1 MTKNLLLLLFYVLFC
16 APLFGQDLPITP
28 GGSLEKIYDTYGN
41 PYSFED
47 IMVDRPVKPGGP
59 PVMIACST
67 NSYFNFFFEQG
78 SGMEDDSNSTHLA
91 RRAVLCQVFRDL
103 TGFINS
109 PLATTNQKVNIW
121 VRRINNVIANP
132 NNVLGVASSFY
143 VLPGNATAGTGG
155 IADNEMWKTI
165 HTGVDSF
172 TNTTIPLTPIGQ
184 VGNQSGQFF
193 HGLVAF
199 NFNTDNTIPITWHT
213 NLTQNAAAGSYDL
226 YSAVL
231 HEVAH
236 ALGISSNI
244 DQNGGSKFGPSFPY
258 FTRYDSLLRTNNNL
272 PLLTTGGSCSL
283 YNYGFNSSLNTSV
296 LHPAPGN
303 CVNTVSCANSIKF
316 MGGSVTIP
324 VHTPNCWSQL
334 SSLHHFEDQL
344 FPTCASP
351 YGDNQYFLMCN
362 SVDTGVTRRY
372 LKPEERLALCDLG
385 YSVNTSY
392 GASNTAN
399 GSYTGTYNYVGTSV
413 CPGIA
418 VGGVN
423 DGISGG
429 QYTFSG
435 NTGANIT
442 LSGILSNDVNAT
454 GYECLED
461 LTAAATISPTAGSG
475 PITFSSAV
483 GGIHLLRYVPVN
495 GGQKGNITYIFVRV
509 IPTVT
514 PDSCTPAATACN
526 LVTNGNF
533 EQHNQLPSTLG
544 QIGRACGWFKAG
556 AGTPDYLFA
565 NSMSYTNVPC
575 NALGFEN
582 DNVPGNNGY
591 AGVFFNQVSPTYAP
605 CEMFGTRLTSALAAN
620 TNYQIKLDI
629 SQGEFYRYRN
639 AKIQAFLTSIP
650 PDQIT
655 GNVIPDVSNG
665 ILLNSNNFI
674 SNTNGWQTITINF
687 TTGTNVA
694 GMEYLYLGGLNTV
707 QFENGAQPIAVSG
720 CNQPQVTS
728 SQVVAYY
735 YIDNVSLMPIYGAA
749 FDLPSTVCAPTNL
762 GNLTTYLSAVVT
774 TGVFSGPGVSLSGGV
789 YSFNPGVAGAGT
801 HTISYTYN
809 NSLGCPITLTDT
821 ITVTPATVPGF
832 VKVGPRCAGI
842 RYAGLPTT
850 STNGITGSWS
860 LQSSNPPAYTY
871 LFTPNTGQCATTTTM
886 TVYVY
891 PNVPVDAVNDN
902 YTSSPISQDT
912 GGVTPSVFTN
922 DWYDSALLNGT
933 TMQNVTVS
941 IISSPI
947 AGVTIDAS
955 GVITIP
961 ANAPIGT
968 YTITYQ
974 LSLLGCTTSDT
985 ATATVFI
992 DKPFTTTPV
1001 LSGSIRANNQVN
1013 TIDFQS
1019 GKAIIS
1025 GYFTTYNNIAANR
1038 IARLNTDLTL
1048 DTSFLATGA
1057 TPSGMPRD
1065 VAVQPNNKV
1074 IVVGGFAGFNGGS
1087 NGYGLA
1093 RLNFDGSVDTTFNSG
1108 GSGFSSS
1115 SSPETCTLQTDGK
1128 ILIGGH
1134 LITTYNGLACTK
1146 VVRLNYDGTVDPT
1159 FTFPALSYGSVRKIL
1174 VQTDGKIL
1182 VLGHFLDPMFS
1193 PAANVQLFRVNA
1205 NGTFDSSFT
1214 PSVMVSTGSVNCG
1227 NCFAGFAPTNMLLQ
1241 PDGKIIVVGAFSSYN
1256 GLSRTNIVRLT
1267 ATGAVD
1273 MSFNASAATDRAI
1286 LEVILEPMSNKLLLG
1301 GEFTSF
1307 SGTPVSKM
1315 IRLTT
1320 SGQLDTSFNIGSGTL
1335 DSSGST
1341 NTHNNIVALKKQ
1353 ADGKVIVAGKFTSFN
1368 GVTAGNITRIFG
1380 DSGLQSRGMEMWRS
1394 EPEIDISHSDANVKV
1409 YPNPSRDVFYIDLGE
1424 KATQHTDIT
1433 VYNILG
1439 SAIYHA
1445 QWTNGQINAVDLSGL
1460 PTGYY
1465 IARIAGG
1472 QNIEVKLLKN

>member
-1 MTKNLLLLLFYVLFC
+1 MTKHPLLLLFCVLFC
-16 APLFGQDLPITP
+16 APLFAQDLPITP
-28 GGSLEKIYDTYGN
+28 GGSLEKVYDTYGN
-41 PYSFED
+41 PYTLED

-109 PLATTNQKVNIW
+109 PLGTTNQKVNIW

-143 VLPGNATAGTGG
+143 VLPGNAIAGTGG

-184 VGNQSGQFF
+184 VSNQSGQFF

-272 PLLTTGGSCSL
+272 PLLTTGSACSL
-283 YNYGFNSSLNTSV
+283 YNYAFNSSLNASV

-392 GASNTAN
+392 GASSTAN
-399 GSYTGTYNYVGTSV
+399 GSYTGTYNYVGASV

-435 NTGANIT
+435 NTGTNIT
-442 LSGILSNDVNAT
+442 INGILSNDVNAT

-461 LTAAATISPTAGSG
+461 LTAAATITPTAGSG
-475 PITFSSAV
+475 AITFNSAV

-509 IPTVT
+509 VPTVT
-514 PDSCTPAATACN
+514 PDACTPTATACN

-533 EQHNQLPSTLG
+533 EQHNQLPSSLG

-565 NSMSYTNVPC
+565 NSMSYVNVPC

-620 TNYQIKLDI
+620 TNYQIKLDV

-639 AKIQAFLTSIP
+639 ARMQAFLTSIP

-665 ILLNSNNFI
+665 ILLNSTNFI
-674 SNTNGWQTITINF
+674 SNTSGWQTITINF

-707 QFENGAQPIAVSG
+707 QFETGGQPIAVSG

-735 YIDNVSLMPIYGAA
+735 YIDNVSLVPIYGAT
-749 FDLPSTVCAPTNL
+749 FDLPATVCAATNL

-774 TGVFSGPGVSLSGGV
+774 TGVFSGPGVSFSGGI
-789 YSFNPGVAGAGT
+789 YSFNPSVAGAGT

-809 NSLGCPITLTDT
+809 NSLGCPVTLTDSVL
-821 ITVTPATVPGF
+821 VTPATVPGF

-850 STNGITGSWS
+850 SVNGITGSWS

-871 LFTPNTGQCATTTTM
+871 LFTPTAGQCATTTTM

-891 PNVPVDAVNDN
+891 PNVPVDAVSDDFTSTPIPYTTGGSTPSVFVNDLYDN
-902 YTSSPISQDT
+902 ALFNSTTMANVTVSLISSPIS
-912 GGVTPSVFTN
+912 G
-922 DWYDSALLNGT
+922 A
-933 TMQNVTVS
+933 
-941 IISSPI
+941 
-947 AGVTIDAS
+947 TIDAT

-961 ANAPIGT
+961 PTVGT
-968 YTITYQ
+968 GSYTFTYQ
-974 LSLLGCTTSDT
+974 VTSLGCGITDT
-985 ATATVFI
+985 ATVVVNI
-992 DKPFTTTPV
+992 SKPFTTSPPI
-1001 LSGSIRANNQVN
+1001 SNSIRANKPV
-1013 TIDFQS
+1013 TTVDLQS
-1019 GKAIIS
+1019 TGKIIIS
-1025 GYFTTYNNIAANR
+1025 GYFSAYNNIGRNHF
-1038 IARLNTDLTL
+1038 ARLNNDLTL
-1048 DTSFLATGA
+1048 DLGFTSAGT
-1057 TPSGMPRD
+1057 TPANERPYD
-1065 VAVQPNNKV
+1065 VCVQPGDK
-1074 IVVGGFAGFNGGS
+1074 IFVVGSFTGFSGGTNGT
-1087 NGYGLA
+1087 GLA
-1093 RLNFDGSVDTTFNSG
+1093 RLNSDGTIDTSFNTGGTGFNSGSSAFTCSNYSIDKTIVGGTMTTYNGASCRQVVLLNSNGSMDTTFNFPLYNSATVYKVANH
-1108 GSGFSSS
+1108 SS
-1115 SSPETCTLQTDGK
+1115 
-1128 ILIGGH
+1128 
-1134 LITTYNGLACTK
+1134 
-1146 VVRLNYDGTVDPT
+1146 
-1159 FTFPALSYGSVRKIL
+1159 
-1174 VQTDGKIL
+1174 GKIL
-1182 VLGHFLDPMFS
+1182 VAGVL
-1193 PAANVQLFRVNA
+1193 LFNGSTTVHLIRVNA
-1205 NGTFDSSFT
+1205 DGTLDTTFA
-1214 PSVMVSTGSVNCG
+1214 PGIINSTGNTNCTSCPG
-1227 NCFAGFAPTNMLLQ
+1227 GTGIKEVVGL
-1241 PDGKIIVVGAFSSYN
+1241 PDGKIIVTGAFSSYN
-1256 GLSRTNIVRLT
+1256 GVARTNIVKLLT
-1267 ATGAVD
+1267 DGTID
-1273 MSFNASAATDRAI
+1273 PSFNPNASTDR
-1286 LEVILEPMSNKLLLG
+1286 VISAVSVEPFSNKLVIA
-1301 GEFTSF
+1301 GEFTDF
-1307 SGTPVSKM
+1307 SGAAVGK
-1315 IRLTT
+1315 IARLLPN
-1320 SGQLDTSFNIGSGTL
+1320 GYLDTSFNIGTGTL
-1335 DSSGST
+1335 DDTGIGFTYNNVAALTRQPDNKIIVGGS
-1341 NTHNNIVALKKQ
+1341 
-1353 ADGKVIVAGKFTSFN
+1353 FTSFN
-1368 GVTAGNITRIFG
+1368 GITAGYITRIYG
-1380 DSGLQSRGMEMWRS
+1380 DNGLQSRGIEHFYS
-1394 EPEIDISHSDANVKV
+1394 EPEIDINHSNADVKV
-1409 YPNPSRDVFYIDLGE
+1409 YPNPSRDVFYIDLGDPTA
-1424 KATQHTDIT
+1424 KHTDIT
-1433 VYNILG
+1433 VYNVLG
-1439 SAIYHA
+1439 SAVYQA
-1445 QWTNGQINAVDLSGL
+1445 QWTNGETNTVDLSGL

-1465 IARIAGG
+1465 IARIGG
-1472 QNIEVKLLKN
+1472 AQNIEAKLLKN